1 MLPYIRFRKQRKWR
15 LVRFLPLSPNVYPAS
30 IRRPQSEEPSYGSFA
45 VDAVTAANFKL
56 SHHYEHGPS
65 RQTCLSANAFS
76 ADYRFKLCYCIT
88 YGSFFFLCCQLEMT
102 LSALLGYKVKW
113 DNMPSEQHL
122 RSGRH
127 LINVGLLYS
136 LPSSSLHMYSKH
148 CENPG
153 LVSWQRPF

>member
-1 MLPYIRFRKQRKWR
+1 MKTCY
-15 LVRFLPLSPNVYPAS
+15 FLPMSPNVYPAS

-45 VDAVTAANFKL
+45 VDAATAANFKL
-56 SHHYEHGPS
+56 SNHCEHGPS

-76 ADYRFKLCYCIT
+76 ADYRFSHFANSIT
-88 YGSFFFLCCQLEMT
+88 YGSFFFLCYQLEMT

-148 CENPG
+148 CKNPG